1 MSQAAVAEHEFGIEP
16 AESPLTPE
24 SWGKLGMWVFL
35 AADAMSFGGL
45 LAGYGA
51 LRYGDPTWPRPS
63 TILGIQLTAFMTFLL
78 ICSSVTMVEALAA
91 IRQGNQAN
99 LRKFLLLTILGGI
112 TFLGFQAFEWTKL
125 ITVEGES
132 IAKNNFGATF
142 FILTG
147 FHGCHVFGGVTYLS
161 AVLGRAVRGV
171 AGAIVTAAVAVVATV
186 AAIVITS
193 HLFSAIV
200 AVVAAAGAAGIVYLV
215 SSALAGSKSVYT
227 AHENSEVEIAA
238 LYWHFVD
245 LIWILVFTF
254 VYLV

>member
-1 MSQAAVAEHEFGIEP
+1 VSHAAVAEHEFGVEP

-51 LRYGDPTWPRPS
+51 LRYGDPTWPVPS
-63 TILGIQLTAFMTFLL
+63 HILGISLTAFMTFLL

-91 IRQGNQAN
+91 IRKGDRAG
-99 LRKFLLLTILGGI
+99 LEKFLFLTILGGM
-112 TFLGFQAFEWTKL
+112 TFLGFQAYEWTKL
-125 ITVEGES
+125 IVHEGQS
-132 IAKNNFGATF
+132 ITKDNFGATF
-142 FILTG
+142 FLLTG

-161 AVLGRAVRGV
+161 AVLGRAVRGT
-171 AGAIVTAAVAVVATV
+171 AGAIVVAAVAVIATI
-186 AAIVITS
+186 AALYVTAMTES
-193 HLFSAIV
+193 
-200 AVVAAAGAAGIVYLV
+200 AVVAVIGACVAGGVVWLV
-215 SSALAGSKSVYT
+215 SRMLRAPTGAYSA
-227 AHENSEVEIAA
+227 HHNNEVEIAA

-254 VYLV
+254 VYLL